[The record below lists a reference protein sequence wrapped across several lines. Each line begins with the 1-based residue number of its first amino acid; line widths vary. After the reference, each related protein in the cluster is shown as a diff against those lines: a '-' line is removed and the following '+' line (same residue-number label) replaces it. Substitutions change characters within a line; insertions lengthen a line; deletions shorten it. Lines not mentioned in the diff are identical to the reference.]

1 MSEKRSTDVTEPTP
15 NVDSPLKKKVKTD
28 DDIVDTT
35 IADVDVDTNG
45 TEPAA
50 ALVASAADDIEDV
63 EVDTMV
69 VEGKDTNGTSTET
82 KTESTDDAAAKWTPP
97 PFGSICWIQIP
108 ATDVGRSKAFY
119 TSAFSFSF
127 KPTPAGYNEEDI
139 AMFTF
144 SNPGSSLTGGICKVD
159 ENSKPS
165 GSTILYFM
173 VDDVDKALEK
183 IVELGGKVREEKKPE
198 GEHGLVGLFEDTEGN
213 VHGVYQ
219 MKPAAPAAD
228 EATE

>member
-15 NVDSPLKKKVKTD
+15 NVDSPVKKKVKTD
-28 DDIVDTT
+28 DVVDT
-35 IADVDVDTNG
+35 VVEVDTNG
-45 TEPAA
+45 TEAAVAPA
-50 ALVASAADDIEDV
+50 ED
-63 EVDTMV
+63 VDTMA
-69 VEGKDTNGTSTET
+69 VEEKDTNGTET
-82 KTESTDDAAAKWTPP
+82 KADSADDAAAKWTPP
-97 PFGSICWIQIP
+97 PFGSVCWIQIP

-119 TSAFSFSF
+119 SSAFSFSF
-127 KPTPAGYNEEDI
+127 KPTPAGYNEEEI
-139 AMFTF
+139 AMFTLA
-144 SNPGSSLTGGICKVD
+144 NPGGSLAGGICKVD
-159 ENSKPS
+159 ANSTPS

-183 IVELGGKVREEKKPE
+183 VVELGGKIREEKKPE
-198 GEHGLVGLFEDTEGN
+198 GDHGLMGLFEDTEGN

>member
-28 DDIVDTT
+28 DIVDITT
-35 IADVDVDTNG
+35 ADDDDDVDTNG
-45 TEPAA
+45 AEAITAA
-50 ALVASAADDIEDV
+50 ATTDSVAPEAD
-63 EVDTMV
+63 VDTMV
-69 VEGKDTNGTSTET
+69 VEGKDTNGTEKAKTDSTA
-82 KTESTDDAAAKWTPP
+82 DDAAAKWTPP
-97 PFGSICWIQIP
+97 PVGSVCWIQIP

-139 AMFTF
+139 AMFILP
-144 SNPGSSLTGGICKVD
+144 NPGGSLTGGICKVD
-159 ENSKPS
+159 SNSTPS

-173 VDDVDKALEK
+173 VEDVDKALEK

-198 GEHGLVGLFEDTEGN
+198 GQHGLVGLFEDTEGN

-228 EATE
+228 EAAE